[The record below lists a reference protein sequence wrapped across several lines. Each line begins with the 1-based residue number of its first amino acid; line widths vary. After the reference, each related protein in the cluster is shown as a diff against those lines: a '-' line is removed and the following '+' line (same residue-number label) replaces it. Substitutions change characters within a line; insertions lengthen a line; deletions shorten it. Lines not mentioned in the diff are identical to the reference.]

1 MNLKQKADDWKDL
14 LLKAIIF
21 FAVLGSITLIIAVYM
36 VGKSL
41 SDITDTLNQ
50 PATQTTTGTTSPDR
64 H

>member
-50 PATQTTTGTTSPDR
+50 PARQTTTSTTSPDR